1 MEVENQLVMPFPIML
16 TASSLPETPSLTEGQ
31 GRRCI
36 VADHA
41 WMRARGT
48 CIRKGR
54 TQCFKG
60 SGLNRSTQHLSK
72 KASRGSN
79 DLDLG
84 SARAFLASACNERN
98 SLILFERFK
107 PSTLN
112 FTVVC
117 EEVFTATFRCDEA
130 EAFFVV
136 EPLHDTN
143 FCFQCMS

>member
-1 MEVENQLVMPFPIML
+1 MLDEYSRYPIVSN
-16 TASSLPETPSLTEGQ
+16 ASL
-31 GRRCI
+31 
-36 VADHA
+36 
-41 WMRARGT
+41 RAHRSMARMVRAGNH
-48 CIRKGR
+48 IRKGR

-60 SGLNRSTQHLSK
+60 SGLNRSTQHLPK

-98 SLILFERFK
+98 SLVLVKRLK

-130 EAFFVV
+130 EAFFVI